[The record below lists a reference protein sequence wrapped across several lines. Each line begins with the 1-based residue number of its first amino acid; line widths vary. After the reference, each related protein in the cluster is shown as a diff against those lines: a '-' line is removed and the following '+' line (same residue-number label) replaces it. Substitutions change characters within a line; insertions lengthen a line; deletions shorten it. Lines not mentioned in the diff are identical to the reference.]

1 MGVGGRGD
9 AKQRADRCTHR
20 AGRGVTARAGWR
32 LFVINRL
39 VEKRGNPGV
48 GNGGCV
54 CGDSKEAQTL

>member
-9 AKQRADRCTHR
+9 AKRSVGRCKQRA
-20 AGRGVTARAGWR
+20 GMGVTARAGWR

-39 VEKRGNPGV
+39 VEKRGNPEV